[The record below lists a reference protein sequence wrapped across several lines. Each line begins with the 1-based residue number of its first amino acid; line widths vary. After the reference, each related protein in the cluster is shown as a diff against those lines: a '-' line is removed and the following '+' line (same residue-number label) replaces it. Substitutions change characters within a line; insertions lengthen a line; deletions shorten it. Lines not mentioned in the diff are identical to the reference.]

1 LNLEEDIEAEDCISS
16 VASDDEKLFELTCLE
31 LANKNSRRILKEIAS
46 GRGTASEIAAQTGL
60 SSQDVL
66 IHLTRLESIGLI
78 QKDSLISDSLR
89 GRNPKH
95 YKISKL
101 AVVLIPTEIIDKVSL
116 RQFISKKSFELLKKR
131 IFTSGVI
138 ASVWVIS
145 LVAAYYLVN
154 RISAL
159 VQAGSAISVNFSEVF
174 TLILALSTAGV
185 FAVTWKLAKRQS
197 KKEIDK
203 SEKSARRV
211 LNLS

>member
-1 LNLEEDIEAEDCISS
+1 MC
-16 VASDDEKLFELTCLE
+16 KLTWG
-31 LANKNSRRILKEIAS
+31 NQ
-46 GRGTASEIAAQTGL
+46 G
-60 SSQDVL
+60 
-66 IHLTRLESIGLI
+66 
-78 QKDSLISDSLR
+78 
-89 GRNPKH
+89 
-95 YKISKL
+95 
-101 AVVLIPTEIIDKVSL
+101 
-116 RQFISKKSFELLKKR
+116 QFISKKSFELLKKR

-138 ASVWVIS
+138 ASVWLIS

-185 FAVTWKLAKRQS
+185 FVVTWKLAKRQS

-203 SEKSARRV
+203 SDEMSARRV